1 MSFKKVTSIV
11 FKTDNS
17 SSGEITCVLEV
28 CDKRDFSRE
37 EKIEWCEK
45 CGFLTKTY
53 YTLNKTRQNHRK
65 PFCHTNFIRFKKA

>member
-28 CDKRDFSRE
+28 CDKRDFSRDVAHE
-37 EKIEWCEK
+37 YYKRFFGRKRPTAYVRIRSGGHLFIKGKI
-45 CGFLTKTY
+45 
-53 YTLNKTRQNHRK
+53 
-65 PFCHTNFIRFKKA
+65 